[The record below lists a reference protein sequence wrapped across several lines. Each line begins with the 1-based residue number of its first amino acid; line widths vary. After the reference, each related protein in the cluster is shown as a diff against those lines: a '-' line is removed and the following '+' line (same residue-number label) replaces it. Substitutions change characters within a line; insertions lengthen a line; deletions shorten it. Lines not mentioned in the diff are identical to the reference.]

1 MVKFKISR
9 LEIRLVQWNLRLR
22 GEEGADELAL
32 TPPENK
38 IMNLVNDLQIVLI
51 KNLWEGS
58 FRS

>member
-32 TPPENK
+32 TPPREQNH
-38 IMNLVNDLQIVLI
+38 
-51 KNLWEGS
+51 ES
-58 FRS
+58 RE